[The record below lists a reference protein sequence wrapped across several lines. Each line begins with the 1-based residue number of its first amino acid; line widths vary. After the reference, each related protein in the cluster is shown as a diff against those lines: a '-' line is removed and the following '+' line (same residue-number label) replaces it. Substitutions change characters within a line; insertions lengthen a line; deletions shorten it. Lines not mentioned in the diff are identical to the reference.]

1 MQSGSHST
9 SDLFLSQSIAPKVE
23 REILV
28 TLLTQGSRLGASH
41 AHSPSG
47 IEKILKKILYGKVR
61 KN

>member
-1 MQSGSHST
+1 MQCSSHST

-47 IEKILKKILYGKVR
+47 IEKI
-61 KN
+61 